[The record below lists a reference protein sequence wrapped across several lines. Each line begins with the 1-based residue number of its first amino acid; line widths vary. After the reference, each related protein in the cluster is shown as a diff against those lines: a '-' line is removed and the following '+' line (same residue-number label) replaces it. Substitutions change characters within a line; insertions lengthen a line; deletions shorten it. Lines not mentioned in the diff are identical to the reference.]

1 MARLWFVVALCVGAG
16 AFGFHEGGQRC
27 EARHA
32 IAAIEKAERAAQLD
46 AERIEVARQRDNL
59 VRELEE
65 LSNADPVVVERCIG
79 PNRVRRLNALR

>member
-1 MARLWFVVALCVGAG
+1 MWRVVGAVALGGAVF

-46 AERIEVARQRDNL
+46 AERIEVAKQRDDL
-59 VRELEE
+59 ARELEE
-65 LSNADPVVVERCIG
+65 LSNADPIIVERCLG
-79 PNRVRRLNALR
+79 PNRVRRLNALQ